1 MNELERINEI
11 IKMEFPEKILLYE
24 NAGLFKKANSLKT
37 VYAKNLLEKHGFTTA
52 TFSHRSYGVNGRV
65 VNKTQTGPY
74 KNWEIIHT
82 KDYMFDIPES
92 ILRKMAVI
100 SHPQNL
106 FILKPHSGP
115 DPVLVY
121 EIPFLKSNNTK
132 VCVILAEWE

>member
-11 IKMEFPEKILLYE
+11 IKMEFPEEILLYE

-37 VYAKNLLEKHGFTTA
+37 VYAKNLLEKHGFTITS
-52 TFSHRSYGVNGRV
+52 FPHWRYGVKGDIVDRIH
-65 VNKTQTGPY
+65 TGPY
-74 KNWEIIHT
+74 KNWEIIHA
-82 KDYMFDIPES
+82 KEYMFDVPES

-106 FILKPHSGP
+106 FILRPGSGP

-121 EIPFLKSNNTK
+121 EIPFLKSETEK